1 VALIKCRECGKE
13 VSDKAA
19 ACPGCGAPIGSGS
32 SAPQTVA
39 NFTVKRS
46 GGKWEAA
53 GTVLVIAGVLSV
65 MFAGPPISTIGSLA
79 FVVGLVVFVIGR
91 FN

>member
-1 VALIKCRECGKE
+1 MRGGTG
-13 VSDKAA
+13 AA
-19 ACPGCGAPIGSGS
+19 VRDVRAVFSPGAPPTS
-32 SAPQTVA
+32 
-39 NFTVKRS
+39 N
-46 GGKWEAA
+46 GKWEAA